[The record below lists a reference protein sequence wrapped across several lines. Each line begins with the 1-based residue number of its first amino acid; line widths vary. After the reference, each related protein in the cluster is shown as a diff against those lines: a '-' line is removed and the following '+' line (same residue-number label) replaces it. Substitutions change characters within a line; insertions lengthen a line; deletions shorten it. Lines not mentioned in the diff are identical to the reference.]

1 MKRKEMIEAIRADL
15 LGRPHH
21 RKAIK
26 RFWIEV
32 VKYGDHTEELNN
44 RVVRIDQRSGELS
57 LWGAS
62 DAEITSEEDI
72 TDRGL
77 KAIGEALGLFI
88 PKVEGPDIEI
98 IGRAADTLGYS
109 TNKL

>member
-1 MKRKEMIEAIRADL
+1 MKEFFINYAEGRKELPSKYDSKEEA
-15 LGRPHH
+15 
-21 RKAIK
+21 
-26 RFWIEV
+26 
-32 VKYGDHTEELNN
+32 T
-44 RVVRIDQRSGELS
+44 
-57 LWGAS
+57 S